1 MPYRGTYFNKKTNNI
16 DNVDNDQKKKKKLY
30 GRDQVWV
37 CTVRL
42 LYKDV
47 TFGQGAPSPYTACT
61 VQSREWKKPI
71 NPIR

>member
-1 MPYRGTYFNKKTNNI
+1 VPYRVTYFNKKTNNNI
-16 DNVDNDQKKKKKLY
+16 DNVDNDQKKKKLY

-47 TFGQGAPSPYTACT
+47 TSGQGAPSPYTACA
-61 VQSREWKKPI
+61 VQSREWKKTI